1 MSDLYVVRHGQ
12 ASFLSDDYDQ
22 LSELG
27 VRQAMALGERWLDM
41 GVRPDRVLSGSL
53 RRQRDTASAIARVFA
68 ERDVPWPDTHVHEGL
83 NEYPAEEIVAGLAP
97 EFRKD
102 PTFRHL
108 EEAWVAA
115 ESRADK
121 YRTFHRM
128 LHAILERWIAGEY
141 DTDGLCSWPE
151 FSNGVSEALNIVT
164 TKNTKKQSVV
174 MFTSGGV
181 VGTIVRHVL
190 DAPAQQALNIH
201 WRVFNAGVTRLV
213 FSPGR
218 ITLDG
223 FNDVAHL
230 DDPAQLTYR

>member
-97 EFRKD
+97 EFQKD

-115 ESRADK
+115 
-121 YRTFHRM
+121 
-128 LHAILERWIAGEY
+128 GE
-141 DTDGLCSWPE
+141 T
-151 FSNGVSEALNIVT
+151 
-164 TKNTKKQSVV
+164 
-174 MFTSGGV
+174 
-181 VGTIVRHVL
+181 
-190 DAPAQQALNIH
+190 
-201 WRVFNAGVTRLV
+201 RVFVTSTGHGLTRQACWKRIKDHARNAGILKPVSPHKLRHSFATHLLEGGADLRAVQTMLGHVDISTTQVYTHVASDRLRSV
-213 FSPGR
+213 H
-218 ITLDG
+218 
-223 FNDVAHL
+223 A
-230 DDPAQLTYR
+230 TYHPRG